1 MGGIFGQSAL
11 SVVGFIRFKVISYCI
26 SRQLVSLRSS
36 VDATHHNLFYLN
48 HCQTHIANNL

>member
-1 MGGIFGQSAL
+1 MGVIFGQSAL

-26 SRQLVSLRSS
+26 SRQLASLRSS

-48 HCQTHIANNL
+48 HCQSPQLT